1 MFKILFSCFFPNA
14 NVMLW
19 KSRMM
24 TVRPIPRK
32 KVFAR
37 LSHDRIS
44 TAYNMKNTTVYAT
57 RPYSTILGFG
67 FDGWWCPDQLI
78 SSSTSNT
85 YPRKYFLAVCFQK
98 SNSHQLCGTHEP
110 TKLTLMIEENAYPR
124 KFFLAAIPRIKP
136 SSIVWNPRTDQANPR
151 DWRKRVSKK
160 VFSCG
165 LIPKIK
171 PS

>member
-1 MFKILFSCFFPNA
+1 MFKILFSCFFPHA

-44 TAYNMKNTTVYAT
+44 TAYNMKNTICHETLQYYTWIWVRRLVVSGPAYK
-57 RPYSTILGFG
+57 
-67 FDGWWCPDQLI
+67 QLDV
-78 SSSTSNT
+78 
-85 YPRKYFLAVCFQK
+85 K
-98 SNSHQLCGTHEP
+98 H
-110 TKLTLMIEENAYPR
+110 
-124 KFFLAAIPRIKP
+124 
-136 SSIVWNPRTDQANPR
+136 
-151 DWRKRVSKK
+151 VSKK

-165 LIPKIK
+165 LFPKIK
-171 PS
+171 LSSIVWNPRTNQTNPHDWRKRLSKKVFSCSDSKNQTIINCLKPTNRPG